1 MIAALLLL
9 AAAQP
14 APSDPE
20 FAVRKLR
27 PAEGLQVGLWAAEPK
42 LQNPISLSID
52 EKGRVFVAETGRHRS
67 SVLDIRTWMGRF
79 YDDASCRS
87 VADREA
93 MIRKWYGTDA
103 GRFEVE
109 TETVRLLEDVDGD
122 GRADRSTVFADGF
135 RSMADGLAS
144 GVLARKGEVWLAC
157 VPNLWK
163 LSDRDGDGAAEQRK
177 AVFSGFGVRFQL
189 IGHDLHGLT
198 LGPDGKL
205 YFTMG
210 DRGFSVVTNEG
221 ERLEYPDMGAVL
233 RCDLDGANLEVY
245 AFGLRNPQELAFDA
259 FGNLVTG
266 ENNMDVG
273 DPARMLHV
281 VEGADFG
288 WRAGF
293 QFSSEAWGAPAPGD
307 PPPGFARK
315 GAWMTEETW
324 KSPSHVLPAA
334 GFVGAGPSG
343 LAYDPGTG
351 LSARWAGRFFLCD
364 YPGGIRAI
372 AMKPRGASLEVAEH
386 EKFLWDAMPTDCEF
400 GPDGALYVTDWVEGW
415 ERTGKGRIFR
425 VADPAADRAPI
436 EEARKLIA
444 EGMAPRA
451 PQELASLMGHR
462 DQRVRLAAQQELV
475 GRQGSTQ
482 QLSASARQTA
492 NRMER
497 LHAIW
502 GLGQLYTRRP
512 LLPLLKDTDEEVR
525 AQTAR
530 VLGDRRV
537 ADAYEDLVKALKDP
551 APKVRYYA
559 AIALG
564 KLGRRESARPIA
576 DMVRENADA
585 DPYLR
590 HAGVY
595 ALALLGSGSLLQ
607 DLAKDS
613 SVAVRRAVLL
623 AGRRLGRWEVS
634 NFLDDADPGLVV
646 DAARAI
652 HDLPIGPA
660 MPRLAALLGKA
671 SCPEG
676 ALLRAIDANF
686 RTGQAPPLAA
696 FAARKEAPPALRV
709 EALRALAA
717 WAKPNPRERVTGLWR
732 PLPERDAAPAR
743 DALRP
748 VLEALLGDA
757 APEIRVEAAQA
768 AAALA
773 IAEAA
778 PALRALAVDSSA
790 APAARARALRAYA
803 GLADAVSLLA
813 AAAADPEIAVRAEA
827 VRLLA
832 GSKDAVGLL
841 LKLAE
846 GDPALPI
853 RQAAVRALGPAASPL
868 LDRAP
873 AELLLDVLEAAGAKE
888 IPPSALL
895 QGGDVEAG
903 RKVFFERGE
912 AQCGRC
918 HKAKRGGG
926 EVGPDLS
933 AVAGRLT
940 PEQLLAAVLDPNREI
955 AKGYEQVVVLTASDA
970 VEVGR
975 VEREDGKELV
985 LVQADGTRRVIPID
999 RVKARKAGL
1008 SAMPADAAK
1017 ALSKRDLRDLVAFL
1031 ATLR

>member
-1 MIAALLLL
+1 MLAALLLAL
-9 AAAQP
+9 SAQP

-20 FAVRKLR
+20 LAVRKLR
-27 PAEGLQVGLWAAEPK
+27 PAEGLQVALWAAEPQ
-42 LQNPISLSID
+42 LQNPVSLSID
-52 EKGRVFVAETGRHRS
+52 ERGRVFVAETGRHRS
-67 SVLDIRTWMGRF
+67 SVLDIRNYMGRF
-79 YDDASCRS
+79 YEDAATRS
-87 VADREA
+87 VAEHEA
-93 MIRKWYGTDA
+93 LIRRWFGPDA

-109 TETVRLLEDVDGD
+109 TESVRLLEDRDGD

-135 RSMADGLAS
+135 RSMTDGLAS

-157 VPNLWK
+157 VPNLWR

-189 IGHDLHGLT
+189 VGHDLHGLT
-198 LGPDGKL
+198 MGPDGKL

-273 DPARMLHV
+273 DPARFLHV

-293 QFSSEAWGAPAPGD
+293 QFSSEAWAAPAPGD

-315 GAWMTEETW
+315 GTWMTEQVWT
-324 KSPSHVLPAA
+324 SSHVLPAA

-343 LAYDPGTG
+343 LAVDPGTG
-351 LSARWAGRFFLCD
+351 LSDRWAGRFFLCD
-364 YPGGIRAI
+364 FPGGIRAVGV
-372 AMKPRGASLEVAEH
+372 KNRGASLEVVSN

-415 ERTGKGRIFR
+415 ERTGKGRIFK
-425 VADPAADRAPI
+425 VTDPAADRDAAK
-436 EEARKLIA
+436 EAAERIA
-444 EGMAPRA
+444 EGTAKKTPA
-451 PQELASLMGHR
+451 ELASLMGHR

-482 QLSASARQTA
+482 TLTEAAKQTG
-492 NRMER
+492 NRMQR

-512 LLPLLKDTDEEVR
+512 LLPLLKDADDEVR
-525 AQTAR
+525 AQAAR

-551 APKVRYYA
+551 SPRVRFYA

-564 KLGRRESARPIA
+564 KLGRRESAKPIA
-576 DMVRENADA
+576 EMLRENADA

-595 ALALLGSGSLLQ
+595 ALALMGSGSLLQ
-607 DLAKDS
+607 DLAKDA
-613 SVAVRRAVLL
+613 SVSVRRAALL
-623 AGRRLGRWEVS
+623 ASRRLGRWEAS
-634 NFLDDADPGLVV
+634 NFLDDAEPALVV
-646 DAARAI
+646 EAARAI
-652 HDLPIGPA
+652 HDLPIPPA
-660 MPRLAALLGKA
+660 MPRLAALLAKP

-686 RTGQAPPLAA
+686 RTGQAAPLAA
-696 FAARKEAPPALRV
+696 FAARADAPAAMRV

-717 WAKPNPRERVTGLWR
+717 WARPNPRERVTGLWR
-732 PLPERDAAPAR
+732 PLPERDPAPAR

-748 VLEALLGDA
+748 VLEALLADA
-757 APEIRVEAAQA
+757 GVRAEASHA
-768 AAALA
+768 AAELGM
-773 IAEAA
+773 AEAA
-778 PALRALAVDSSA
+778 PSLRALAQDAKADGPS
-790 APAARARALRAYA
+790 RARALRAFA
-803 GLADAVSLLA
+803 RLANPASLLE
-813 AAAADPEIAVRAEA
+813 AAAADPEAAVRAEA
-827 VRLLA
+827 VELTAAARGPSSLLE
-832 GSKDAVGLL
+832 
-841 LKLAE
+841 KLASS
-846 GDPALPI
+846 DPVLSI
-853 RQAAVRALGPAASPL
+853 RQAAVRALGSMGAKPPG
-868 LDRAP
+868 DVP
-873 AELLLDVLEAAGAKE
+873 PELALDVLEATGAKE

-895 QGGDVEAG
+895 HGGDPEAG
-903 RKVFFERGE
+903 RRVFFERGE

-918 HKAKRGGG
+918 HKATARGG

-933 AVAGRLT
+933 KSAAEKT
-940 PEQLLAAVLDPNREI
+940 PEQLLMAVLQPDREI
-955 AKGYEQVVVLTASDA
+955 AKGYEQVIVLTASDA

-975 VEREDGKELV
+975 VEREDEKELV
-985 LVQADGTRRVIPID
+985 LVQGDGTRRVIPKD
-999 RVKARKAGL
+999 RIKGRKAGR
-1008 SAMPADAAK
+1008 SAMPDDAAK
-1017 ALSKRDLRDLVAFL
+1017 LLSKRDLRDLVAFL
-1031 ATLR
+1031 STLR